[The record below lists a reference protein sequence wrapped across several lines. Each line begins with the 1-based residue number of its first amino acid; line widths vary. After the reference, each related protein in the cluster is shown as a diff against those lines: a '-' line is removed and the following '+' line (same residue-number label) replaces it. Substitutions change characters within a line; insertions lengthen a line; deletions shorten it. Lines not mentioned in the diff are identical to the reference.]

1 MFVAGLGGVD
11 TLQVFLTADLR
22 LDLMEDRVSAE
33 EEAGGEEDEEDG
45 SPEASVQK
53 EQNEAEGHL

>member
-1 MFVAGLGGVD
+1 MD